1 VTETGGIGA
10 RVAALDWPRMEADLA
25 GEGFA
30 TTGPLLSPSEC
41 AELVAAYDESPRFR
55 SRVVMERH
63 GYGRGEYQYFGYPL
77 PAVVAALRDAFYRR
91 LTPVA
96 NRWMEQLGADVR
108 YPAAHDEFLARC
120 HAGAQTRPTPLLLRY
135 GRGDHNRLHR
145 DLYGD
150 IVFPLQLTVL
160 LSAPGAD
167 FEGGEFVL
175 TSSRPRS
182 QTRADVVR
190 LAQGEG
196 IVFAV
201 RERPERGQRGWRRVE
216 MRHGVSLVLDGRRHA
231 LGVIFHDAA

>member
-1 VTETGGIGA
+1 MTETGGIGA

-96 NRWMEQLGADVR
+96 NRWMEQHQVREEYRTLGKNLEQSCDQLRDMVR
-108 YPAAHDEFLARC
+108 QTQQLRDRDQALQQDRDRLRELDRLQDRLRDMDRTMTQAHDA
-120 HAGAQTRPTPLLLRY
+120 
-135 GRGDHNRLHR
+135 
-145 DLYGD
+145 
-150 IVFPLQLTVL
+150 LQKMVGKT
-160 LSAPGAD
+160 
-167 FEGGEFVL
+167 
-175 TSSRPRS
+175 
-182 QTRADVVR
+182 
-190 LAQGEG
+190 
-196 IVFAV
+196 
-201 RERPERGQRGWRRVE
+201 
-216 MRHGVSLVLDGRRHA
+216 
-231 LGVIFHDAA
+231 